1 METCHTESVSPTPA
15 LHIERHCGRA
25 PHRAP
30 LWPLHRRHAM
40 CHHRLR
46 QGGAMLKSSSSKTNE
61 MVRAHVTS
69 SQADAL
75 SLVGRAMRPWAGAHS
90 DQAHVPS
97 AQVASPVSA
106 RSRPIVWKA
115 LFQFPE
121 NISNFQ
127 NSYPLNF
134 KSKSFQTS
142 PKTSL
147 NSSTI

>member
-1 METCHTESVSPTPA
+1 MANPFFEHNGNPPYRECFPHPS
-15 LHIERHCGRA
+15 A
-25 PHRAP
+25 PRRAP
-30 LWPLHRRHAM
+30 LRPLHRRHAVRR
-40 CHHRLR
+40 HQPR
-46 QGGAMLKSSSSKTNE
+46 QGGAMLYFSSSKTNKA
-61 MVRAHVTS
+61 VRARVTS

-75 SLVGRAMRPWAGAHS
+75 SPTGRAMRPWARAHS

-97 AQVASPVSA
+97 TQVASPVSA

-115 LFQFPE
+115 LFQFPA

-127 NSYPLNF
+127 NSYALNF

-147 NSSTI
+147 NSITI